1 MKDFIKFLLVIASA
15 TVGMLIIFFLA
26 IVIGTYS

>member
-15 TVGMLIIFFLA
+15 AVGMFIIFSLA

>member
-1 MKDFIKFLLVIASA
+1 MKDFIKFLFVIASA

>member
-1 MKDFIKFLLVIASA
+1 MKDFIKFLLVIISA
-15 TVGMLIIFFLA
+15 TVGMFIIFSLA